1 MKRLILLFLIGAL
14 LPITGIVT
22 AQDGKR
28 DTITVDNANRLQQL
42 IRLGRGP
49 ANAAEWSVSGEHIF
63 VASTVGI
70 WRYDAA
76 ALDTPQEPEL
86 FAIVGNVTAFAVHPD
101 GDVLAVKQSGNS
113 DLEFYDAAT
122 GALIS
127 SISVEQTPQNMAYSA
142 DGERIAFNYGSRG
155 IGYLDVSAA
164 TGEHV
169 NVSLESSVPA
179 VITPDGQHIAA
190 ASSSGNNILLW
201 TIGDDE
207 PAVLSGHTDRIQ
219 DLTISPDGALLLSA
233 SRDDTVIV
241 WDIASGEQINV
252 IEQPEEDSRNS
263 DVYALAFTPDGGA
276 LITGHENIVRVWNV
290 ADATVTRE
298 FPIAAR
304 ASAIRVAPDGDQFF
318 VHTNSNDN
326 AVQLFDVEG
335 GLVAATFYHNAS
347 MTSVTF
353 SPDNQTLVI
362 SDQDRFIYLWDT
374 VQAGEIT
381 SAVKVE
387 DAVTTGV
394 DNQIGVAFTSDN
406 AYLATLESFSAS
418 LRDPASGALIR
429 EFSDMRGIAG
439 ALAFSPDDS
448 MIAVI
453 SSGGFFLFDVQTGQ
467 RLAVFEDTVGWMNS
481 VAWSPDQTMIAT
493 ASSDNTVRV
502 YTVNG
507 G

>member
-1 MKRLILLFLIGAL
+1 MKRLILLLLIGAL

-28 DTITVDNANRLQQL
+28 DVITVDNTNRLQQL

-49 ANAAEWSVSGEHIF
+49 ANAAEWSVDGEHIF
-63 VASTVGI
+63 VSSTLGI
-70 WRYDAA
+70 WQYDAA
-76 ALDTPQEPEL
+76 ALDTPLEPQL

-101 GDVLAVKQSGNS
+101 GDVLAVKQGGNS
-113 DLEFYDAAT
+113 NLEFYDAAT

-127 SISVEQTPQNMAYSA
+127 DVAIDQTPQSIAYSA
-142 DGERIAFNYGSRG
+142 DGERIVFNYGTRG
-155 IGYLDVSAA
+155 IGYLDVSAGA
-164 TGEHV
+164 SQHISA
-169 NVSLESSVPA
+169 SLESSVPA
-179 VITPDGQHIAA
+179 VITPDGQRMAA
-190 ASSSGNNILLW
+190 ASSSGNNVLLW

-207 PAVLSGHTDRIQ
+207 PAVLAGHTDRIQ

-241 WDIASGEQINV
+241 WDVASGEQINV

-263 DVYALAFTPDGGA
+263 DVYALAFTPDGET

-290 ADATVTRE
+290 AGATVTQE
-298 FPIAAR
+298 FDIAAR
-304 ASAIRVAPDGDQFF
+304 ASAIRVAPDGGQFF
-318 VHTNSNDN
+318 VHTNSNDK
-326 AVQLFDVEG
+326 AVQLFDLDG
-335 GLVAATFYHNAS
+335 GLVATTFYHNAS

-374 VQAGEIT
+374 VAAGEIT
-381 SAVKVE
+381 SAVKRE
-387 DAVTTGV
+387 DSVTTGV

-406 AYLATLESFSAS
+406 AYFATLESFDAS
-418 LRDPASGALIR
+418 LRDPSTGEVVRA
-429 EFSDMRGIAG
+429 FSDMRGIAG

-453 SSGGFFLFDVQTGQ
+453 SSNGLYIFDVQTAR
-467 RLAVFEDTVGWMNS
+467 RLALFEDPVGWMNS

-507 G
+507 E